1 MSAHS
6 PWRAR
11 SPRNANAA
19 VIRAHLERR
28 DFTGAVTT
36 CESVLATS
44 PDDRDALYM
53 LAVAQRYLQN
63 IPDAL
68 ATLERLER
76 VHPAFSR
83 LYQERGHCYLARR
96 DAQRAIE
103 AFQRAVNRNPA
114 LPASWLKLQML
125 YRMTDQTEN
134 AAAAASQVEVTSKL
148 APEVLAA
155 TGLFSDGDLQ
165 GAERL
170 IRCYLLRP
178 GNAQDVEAL
187 RLLAR
192 IALEQ
197 EMVEDADILREAT
210 PWHVQDG

>member
-6 PWRAR
+6 PWRRPA
-11 SPRNANAA
+11 PRYADAA
-19 VIRAHLERR
+19 VIRAYLERR
-28 DFTGAVTT
+28 DFTGAASA

-96 DAQRAIE
+96 DAQRAID
-103 AFQRAVNRNPA
+103 AFQRAVIRNPA

-125 YRMTDQTEN
+125 YRTNDQQAST
-134 AAAAASQVEVTSKL
+134 AAASQVEVRSKL

-155 TGLFSDGDLQ
+155 TGLFSVGDLQ

-197 EMVEDADILREAT
+197 ETVEDADVLREAN
-210 PWHVQDG
+210 PLLLELP